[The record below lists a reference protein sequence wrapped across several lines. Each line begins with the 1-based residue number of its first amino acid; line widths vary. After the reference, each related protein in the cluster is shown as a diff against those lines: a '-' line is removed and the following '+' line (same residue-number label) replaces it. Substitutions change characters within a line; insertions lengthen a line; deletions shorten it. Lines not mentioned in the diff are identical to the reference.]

1 MRLTVFSQSTIVDS
15 SICFTPNQVN
25 FFIEQSWTISELN
38 TSLILK
44 DKEISTLNSESIY
57 LRNTVKEKN
66 DEIDL
71 RLLQTSN
78 CQSDKLYLEKQLH
91 KALRGKRLFKTGFI
105 IVGGLAI
112 TELGYIG
119 LLKLIN

>member
-1 MRLTVFSQSTIVDS
+1 M
-15 SICFTPNQVN
+15 
-25 FFIEQSWTISELN
+25 N
-38 TSLILK
+38 T
-44 DKEISTLNSESIY
+44 
-57 LRNTVKEKN
+57 
-66 DEIDL
+66 EIDL

-119 LLKLIN
+119 LLTLIK